1 MPVDIQ
7 LWTETF
13 CTRLRE
19 VFGSRLLFVGL
30 QGSWQRGEASES
42 SDIDMVVILDE
53 VGMNDLKTYRNLVSG
68 MPESDKACG
77 FIGGREE
84 LLKWPRG
91 EVFQLYYDT
100 RPLVGRLDSF
110 LPPFTKEDARAAV
123 MAGAAALYHGACHA
137 CLYDA
142 CPAQA
147 LPGLR
152 KGAFFTLQA
161 LHFLETGTYIRT
173 NKEMATLRPDP
184 EKRLFTPPAEEAAE
198 KDFRAL
204 IAWSGSLLKRFGA

>member
-1 MPVDIQ
+1 MPLDIQ

-19 VFGSRLLFVGL
+19 TFGGRLVFAGL
-30 QGSWQRGEASES
+30 QGSRQRGEASDT
-42 SDIDMVVILDE
+42 SDIDMVIILDE
-53 VGMNDLKTYRNLVSG
+53 VGIDDLKTYRKLISE

-100 RPLVGRLDSF
+100 KPLVGRLDSF
-110 LPPFTKEDARAAV
+110 LPPFTEDDARAAV
-123 MAGAAALYHGACHA
+123 IAGAAALYHGACHA
-137 CLYDA
+137 FLYDA
-142 CPAQA
+142 CPADA

-161 LHFLETGTYIRT
+161 LHFLETGTYLRT
-173 NKEMATLRPDP
+173 KKETAALRPGA
-184 EKRLFTPPAEEAAE
+184 KKLFVSEGEEAAE
-198 KDFRAL
+198 EDFRDL
-204 IAWSGSLLKRFGA
+204 IAWSGGLLKRFGA